1 MNKIVS
7 AWLLP
12 CAVLF
17 AAFFSSG
24 CQTYHPKPL
33 PTEPDLMQSPALTV
47 PVGQFNLPELKP
59 HPFPTNGLDETAV
72 ITLAVFN
79 NPDLKAARTEARVA
93 DAELIEAGL
102 LPDPQVSAGIAKS
115 PAFVGYNV
123 GLSEDLQALI
133 TRGAA
138 KAAARAHGQQVN
150 LDILWQEYQVAE
162 KAKEL
167 FIQLRA
173 DDELRPIL
181 TTTRDLLAGR
191 YKQDKAAF
199 QQGNV
204 SADTASADLTAFVD
218 ADRNLHQLEL
228 DANQTRHDLNL
239 LLGLEPDVQLH
250 LIGHSESKT
259 FSPDDFRVAVAALAH
274 HRADLLALQ
283 AGYQSQEQ
291 TLREAVLAQFPS
303 MSVGIEPA
311 RDPVE
316 GVSTIGLNVNVT
328 LPLFNRNQG
337 QIDIQRATREVLYQT
352 YQARL
357 DQAASDADRVWKATL
372 IMSNQVRDAE
382 ALLPALEKSA
392 MAADENFQQGNL
404 NASTYFSIKVNFQ
417 TEETEAIR
425 LRVSL
430 EQARAA
436 LEILLGLPLTDWTS
450 SKTKEVA
457 PRPLDNQSI
466 SCAPS
471 AILGIPSVLDS
482 ISFSKGHCV

>member
-1 MNKIVS
+1 MNKIVL
-7 AWLLP
+7 ARFLP
-12 CAVLF
+12 CTVLLVT
-17 AAFFSSG
+17 FFSSG
-24 CQTYHPKPL
+24 CQSYHPKPL
-33 PTEPDLMQSPALTV
+33 PTAPDLMQSPAITV
-47 PVGQFNLPELKP
+47 PAGQFNLPELKP
-59 HPFPTNGLDETAV
+59 HSFPTNGLDETAV

-79 NPDLKAARTEARVA
+79 NPDLKAARTEAGVA

-167 FIQLRA
+167 FIQSRA
-173 DDELRPIL
+173 NDELHRIL
-181 TTTRDLLAGR
+181 TATRDLLADR
-191 YKQDKAAF
+191 CQQDTAAF

-239 LLGLEPDVQLH
+239 LLGLEPNVQLH
-250 LIGHSESKT
+250 LIGQSESKT
-259 FSPDDFRVAVAALAH
+259 LSPAEFRAATAALAH
-274 HRADLLALQ
+274 RRADLLALQ

-303 MSVGIEPA
+303 MSAGVEQA

-337 QIDIQRATREVLYQT
+337 QIDIQRATRELLYQT

-372 IMSNQVRDAE
+372 IMSDQLRDVE
-382 ALLPALEKSA
+382 ALLPGLERNA
-392 MAADENFQQGNL
+392 IAADKNFQQGNL
-404 NASTYFSIKVNFQ
+404 DTSTYISIKSNYQ
-417 TEETEAIR
+417 MEQEEAIR
-425 LRVSL
+425 LRALL

-436 LEILLGLPLTDWTS
+436 LETLLGLSVETS
-450 SKTKEVA
+450 
-457 PRPLDNQSI
+457 
-466 SCAPS
+466 
-471 AILGIPSVLDS
+471 
-482 ISFSKGHCV
+482 F

>member
-7 AWLLP
+7 ARQFPYVVLL
-12 CAVLF
+12 ATLL
-17 AAFFSSG
+17 SSG

-33 PTEPDLMQSPALTV
+33 PTAPDLLQSPALTV
-47 PVGQFNLPELKP
+47 PAGQFNLPELKP

-79 NPDLKAARTEARVA
+79 NPDLKAARTEAGVA

-123 GLSEDLQALI
+123 GLSEDIQALI
-133 TRGAA
+133 TRSAA

-173 DDELRPIL
+173 DDELLRIL
-181 TTTRDLLAGR
+181 TATRDLLADR
-191 YKQDKAAF
+191 YRQDQAAF

-204 SADTASADLTAFVD
+204 SAVTASADLAALAD

-239 LLGLEPDVQLH
+239 LLGLEPDVQLR
-250 LIGHSESKT
+250 LIGHSENKIL
-259 FSPDDFRVAVAALAH
+259 SPDDFRAAVAALAH

-303 MSVGIEPA
+303 VSAGVEQA

-316 GVSTIGLNVNVT
+316 GVNTIGLNVNVT

-337 QIDIQRATREVLYQT
+337 QIDIQRATRESLYQT

-357 DQAASDADRVWKATL
+357 DQAASDADRVWKTTL
-372 IMSNQVRDAE
+372 VLSHQLGDIE
-382 ALLPALEKSA
+382 TLLPPLEKNA
-392 MAADENFQQGNL
+392 TVAHKDFQQGNL
-404 NASTYFSIKVNFQ
+404 DVGTCISIKLNFQ
-417 TEETEAIR
+417 TEQVEAIR
-425 LRVSL
+425 LRALL
-430 EQARAA
+430 EQAQAA
-436 LEILLGLPLTDWTS
+436 LRILLGLPLD
-450 SKTKEVA
+450 E
-457 PRPLDNQSI
+457 
-466 SCAPS
+466 
-471 AILGIPSVLDS
+471 
-482 ISFSKGHCV
+482 